1 MSGWR
6 NDTLGAAVATLRG
19 AGPRRVADLEA
30 VGIRTLDDLLL
41 ALPHRYE
48 DRGTVVPIARLAP
61 GATTSVAGQVVSCRL
76 RRTWRRRFTL
86 VHLVIA
92 DETGQVRATFMNQA
106 YLAKLFQP
114 ERRVVLHGR
123 YDLGRN
129 GLEFTNPDHE
139 FLSDGANGDHAS
151 TSVEEAAPGNTGIHT
166 GRIVPIYP
174 AISGCTPKVR
184 RRWAHD
190 ALARLPSEEGETDNA
205 LTDPLPEDVRR
216 AHDFP
221 SRTEALLAAH
231 FPPAGTSL
239 DRLNA
244 FRTPAQ
250 QRLIFEEFFTFQIKL
265 LRRRLT
271 AERSV
276 ASRRITVDD
285 RIRRAAR
292 DVLPFRL
299 TNDQRVA
306 LRMIVDDLR
315 ASTPMR
321 RLLQGDVGSGKTII
335 ALLAALVVMENGR
348 QVALMSP
355 TEVLAEQQYANVA
368 RLLARSRFAP
378 LLLTGTLAPGARR
391 EAVASIA
398 NGSARLAVGTHALL
412 QEGVA
417 FQDLGLA
424 IIDEQHRFGVL
435 QRSALSEKG
444 LNPDLLVMTAT
455 PIPRTLAMTAYGD
468 LDVSELRERPP
479 GRQPIATCL
488 RSVSRRAEAY
498 DQVRAQLDAG
508 HQAFVVHPLVNESE
522 ALDLQGATALAKEL
536 EAVVFPNHRVGLVH
550 GGLPPT
556 ERQRTM
562 AAFAAGTIDVL
573 VATTVIE
580 VGVDIPNATVMVI
593 EQAERFGLAQLH
605 QLRGRVGRGESAST
619 CILVHAVELSSLAQA
634 RLEALAA
641 TTDGFEIAERDLELR
656 GPGDI
661 LGTRQ
666 SGMPLFRVGD
676 IVRDHRLMVD
686 AQRAAAASVA
696 AHRAHAAPRTIASPF
711 NGSDDDAHHRG

>member
-1 MSGWR
+1 MSRWR
-6 NDTLGAAVATLRG
+6 NDTLGATVATLRG
-19 AGPRRVADLEA
+19 VGPRRGADLEA
-30 VGIRTLDDLLL
+30 VGIRTLEDLLL

-48 DRGTVVPIARLAP
+48 DRGNVVPIAKLSP
-61 GATTSVAGQVVSCRL
+61 GTSASVAGQVITCRL
-76 RRTWRRRFTL
+76 RRTRRRRFTL
-86 VHLVIA
+86 VDLVIE

-106 YLAKLFQP
+106 YLEKQFQSG
-114 ERRVVLHGR
+114 RRVMLHGR
-123 YDLGRN
+123 YDRSRA

-139 FLSDGANGDHAS
+139 FLSDGAEDDHAS
-151 TSVEEAAPGNTGIHT
+151 TSADKAAPDRAGIHT
-166 GRIVPIYP
+166 GRIVPVYP
-174 AISGCTPKVR
+174 AIGGCTPKMR
-184 RRWAHD
+184 RRWTHD
-190 ALARLPSEEGETDNA
+190 ALARLASEEGITDDA

-216 AHDFP
+216 THDFP

-250 QRLIFEEFFTFQIKL
+250 RRLIFEEFFTFQIEL
-265 LRRRLT
+265 LRRRRET
-271 AERSV
+271 DRHV
-276 ASRRITVDD
+276 ASRRIKVDD

-299 TNDQRVA
+299 TNGQRAA

-315 ASTPMR
+315 KSTPMR
-321 RLLQGDVGSGKTII
+321 RLLQGDVGSGKTIV

-378 LLLTGTLAPGARR
+378 LLLTGTLAAGARR

-398 NGSARLAVGTHALL
+398 NGSARFAVGTHALL
-412 QEGVA
+412 QQGVT
-417 FQDLGLA
+417 FKDLGLA

-435 QRSALSEKG
+435 QRSALSGKG
-444 LNPDLLVMTAT
+444 INPDLLVMTAT

-479 GRQPIATCL
+479 GRQPVTTRLCAI
-488 RSVSRRAEAY
+488 SRRAEAY
-498 DQVRAQLDAG
+498 DEVRAQLHAG
-508 HQAFVVHPLVNESE
+508 HQAFVVHPLVDESE

-536 EAVVFPNHRVGLVH
+536 ETVTFPNHRVGLVH

-556 ERQRTM
+556 KRQQTM
-562 AAFAAGTIDVL
+562 TAFAAGTIDVL

-580 VGVDIPNATVMVI
+580 VGVDMPNATVMVI

-605 QLRGRVGRGESAST
+605 QLRGRVGRGESASA
-619 CILVHAVELSSLAQA
+619 CILVHASELGSLARS
-634 RLEALAA
+634 RLDTLAA

-666 SGMPLFRVGD
+666 SGMPLFQVGD

-696 AHRAHAAPRTIASPF
+696 AHCDSGAPLTISSPS